1 MNFTVFLCSS
11 VAAGGSKAEQG
22 RLSLELGGGAIR
34 GGGVTKNN
42 LGTYIQGNI
51 GCIREYIGWHFL
63 WMWVFEGEWGGGG
76 GCSWQGR
83 EIM

>member
-51 GCIREYIGWHFL
+51 RVYKRIY
-63 WMWVFEGEWGGGG
+63 WVTLFMDVGV
-76 GCSWQGR
+76 
-83 EIM
+83 

>member
-51 GCIREYIGWHFL
+51 ARG
-63 WMWVFEGEWGGGG
+63 V
-76 GCSWQGR
+76 
-83 EIM
+83 